1 MAGKFKVTF
10 TLDEKDAS
18 YFRGLFRKAKSAAK
32 DEEPEVILAS
42 AKELVGSV
50 RKTKN
55 VPVFVLEAISS
66 IEDLTQL
73 IEDEEYRA
81 PKRVQRDVLGALA
94 YFANPQDLIPDEIP
108 VLGFLDDAIMV
119 KFVEEEFKHEL
130 WGYRKFRK
138 FRDGA
143 EQRPWTNV
151 ARTRLPGRLEAQ
163 RTKIRLDIEKK
174 TKTDADKGRIGF

>member
-1 MAGKFKVTF
+1 MAGKFKVSF
-10 TLDEKDAS
+10 TLDEKDAA
-18 YFRGLFRKAKSAAK
+18 YFRNLFRKAKSAAK
-32 DEEPEVILAS
+32 DEEPDTILEA
-42 AKELVGSV
+42 AKELVASV

-55 VPVFVLEAISS
+55 VPAFVIEAISA
-66 IEDLTQL
+66 IEDLAQL
-73 IEDEEYRA
+73 IVDEDYRA

-94 YFANPQDLIPDEIP
+94 YFANPHDLIPDDVP

-130 WGYRKFRK
+130 WSYRKFRR

-143 EQRPWTNV
+143 EQRPWTTV

-163 RTKIRLDIEKK
+163 RTKLRLEVERKVQA
-174 TKTDADKGRIGF
+174 DADKGKIGF